1 MGYTTLWK
9 SFSATQLNLAIQ
21 TFSLISIFFEGYDQ
35 GVMGGV
41 NASPRYVAEVGIGLE
56 DGTVTDTLHQGG
68 IVSIYYLGCIVGC
81 FIGGWLA
88 DRIGR
93 INGYVYMIGLVVTM
107 LTCRSLFIGAVFALI
122 GGALQ
127 AATQS
132 SDFIL
137 IARVITGL
145 GTGALT
151 GITPVLISETST
163 AGHRGGYLGYVFIAN
178 CKWPKKHAGGI
189 YLTRYRPGY
198 LCRIL
203 ALIRSSLYQ

>member
-9 SFSATQLNLAIQ
+9 GLSPAKLNIAIQ

-41 NASPRYVAEVGIGLE
+41 NAAPRYVEKVGIGLPN
-56 DGTVTDTLHQGG
+56 GQVTDEVHQGG

-81 FIGGWLA
+81 FAGGWAA

-93 INGYVYMIGLVVTM
+93 ING
-107 LTCRSLFIGAVFALI
+107 LFIGSIFALI

-137 IARVITGL
+137 VARVVTGL

-151 GITPVLISETST
+151 GITPVLVSETST
-163 AGHRGGYLGYVFIAN
+163 ASHRGGFLGYV
-178 CKWPKKHAGGI
+178 H
-189 YLTRYRPGY
+189 YRFGY
-198 LCRIL
+198 LGCVLVKLWACLHQQWILGRPLAIL
-203 ALIRSSLYQ
+203 ARFPVLSSSLVVCRN